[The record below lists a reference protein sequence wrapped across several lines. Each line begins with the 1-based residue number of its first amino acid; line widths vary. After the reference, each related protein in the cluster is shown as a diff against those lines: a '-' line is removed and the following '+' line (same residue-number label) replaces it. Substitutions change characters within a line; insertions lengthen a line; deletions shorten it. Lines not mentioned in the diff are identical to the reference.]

1 MVANFILEDSN
12 QLNLNLL
19 FFFLRRVTKIGHEN
33 TEQAGWDDGIP
44 GVATTDSVFFL
55 LCRTGKTQWICGH
68 WKTYWSFVGSL
79 LMLIVDHYW
88 YSFLEPSLVPEWGQ
102 LRKGMISLRICGTY
116 PPPINFEPQQFHP
129 KHSDRWILCRC
140 ARCAKSV

>member
-44 GVATTDSVFFL
+44 GVAATDSVFFFCFVEL
-55 LCRTGKTQWICGH
+55 GKPSEFVAIERLTGA
-68 WKTYWSFVGSL
+68 L
-79 LMLIVDHYW
+79 
-88 YSFLEPSLVPEWGQ
+88 
-102 LRKGMISLRICGTY
+102 
-116 PPPINFEPQQFHP
+116 
-129 KHSDRWILCRC
+129 
-140 ARCAKSV
+140 